1 MTLNGSAA
9 ATATLELPALW
20 GIGRYSVGDA
30 TVQFP
35 IDRAD
40 LERDTD
46 WATDV
51 LAEYGIQRGRRVHII
66 SGGWESP
73 WYAPFFAAVRRL
85 DATYT
90 CADIFGF
97 DARRTDLFLRRLTP
111 HVVLGLPVDVV
122 AGLADAEQ
130 LDNLRP
136 VPHILARPDAAVEL
150 AGGGISAGVFACVGP
165 AAAVTRSGSDLLS
178 YDSREWQI
186 DGPNGELQVTTVGDR
201 AHRASAA
208 PTGIR
213 GEAAGNG
220 LLRLT
225 G

>member
-1 MTLNGSAA
+1 MTLTGSVAA
-9 ATATLELPALW
+9 AATLELPALW
-20 GIGRYSVGDA
+20 GIGRYVVGDA

-35 IDRAD
+35 VDRAD
-40 LERDTD
+40 LERDTA

-51 LAEYGIQRGRRVHII
+51 LAEYGVRRGKRVHVV

-73 WYAPFFAAVRRL
+73 WYAPFYAAVRRL
-85 DATYT
+85 GGTYT

-122 AGLADAEQ
+122 TGLADAGQ

-136 VPHILARPDAAVEL
+136 VPHILARPEAATEL
-150 AGGGISAGVFACVGP
+150 AAAGIEAGVFAFVGP
-165 AAAVTRSGSDLLS
+165 ATAVTRSGGTLPS
-178 YDSREWQI
+178 YDDREWRI
-186 DGPNGELQVTTVGDR
+186 DGREGELLVTTVGPR
-201 AHRASAA
+201 AHRASGSR
-208 PTGIR
+208 TGVR
-213 GEAAGNG
+213 GQATPGG
-220 LLRLT
+220 LLRLD

>member
-1 MTLNGSAA
+1 MTLTGSAA
-9 ATATLELPALW
+9 AAVTLELPALW
-20 GIGRYSVGDA
+20 GIGRYVVGDA

-35 IDRAD
+35 IDRTD
-40 LERDTD
+40 LERDTA

-51 LAEYGIQRGRRVHII
+51 LAGYGVRRGRRVHII

-90 CADIFGF
+90 CADIFSF

-111 HVVLGLPVDVV
+111 HVVLGLPVDVAV
-122 AGLADAEQ
+122 GLADAEQ

-136 VPHILARPDAAVEL
+136 VPHILARPDAASEL
-150 AGGGISAGVFACVGP
+150 VAAGIEAGVFAPVG
-165 AAAVTRSGSDLLS
+165 AATAVTRPGSDLLS
-178 YDSREWQI
+178 YDDRQWRFDAPE
-186 DGPNGELQVTTVGDR
+186 GELLVTTLGER
-201 AHRASAA
+201 AYRVSGH
-208 PTGIR
+208 PTGVR
-213 GEAAGNG
+213 GQVEADG
-220 LLRLT
+220 LVRLI

>member
-1 MTLNGSAA
+1 MTLTGSAA
-9 ATATLELPALW
+9 AAATLERPALW
-20 GIGRYSVGDA
+20 GIGRYVVGDT

-40 LERDTD
+40 LERDAA
-46 WATDV
+46 WATDL
-51 LAEYGIQRGRRVHII
+51 LAEYGVRRGRWVHII

-85 DATYT
+85 GATYT

-122 AGLADAEQ
+122 VGLADAEQ

-136 VPHILARPDAAVEL
+136 VPHVLARPDAAAEL
-150 AGGGISAGVFACVGP
+150 AAAGIATGIFAPVGP
-165 AAAVTRSGSDLLS
+165 ATAVTRPDSDLLS
-178 YDSREWQI
+178 YDSQEWRI
-186 DGPNGELQVTTVGDR
+186 DAPNGELLVTTVGER
-201 AHRASAA
+201 AHRVSSA
-208 PTGIR
+208 PTGVR
-213 GEAAGNG
+213 GELMQDG
-220 LLRLT
+220 LLRLA

>member
-1 MTLNGSAA
+1 MTLTGSAA

-20 GIGRYSVGDA
+20 GIGRYPVGDT

-40 LERDTD
+40 LERDTV
-46 WATDV
+46 WATEL
-51 LAEYGIQRGRRVHII
+51 LAEYGVQHGRRVHII

-90 CADIFGF
+90 CADIFAF

-111 HVVLGLPVDVV
+111 HVVIGLPVDVV
-122 AGLADAEQ
+122 TGLADADQ

-136 VPHILARPDAAVEL
+136 VPHILARPDAAVDL
-150 AGGGISAGVFACVGP
+150 AAAGIQAGVFAPIGP
-165 AAAVTRSGSDLLS
+165 ATGVTRSAGTGLS
-178 YDSREWQI
+178 YNTDEWRI
-186 DGPNGELQVTTVGDR
+186 EAPNGELLVSTVGERADR
-201 AHRASAA
+201 VNNAS
-208 PTGIR
+208 TGIS
-213 GEAAGNG
+213 GEVIGDG
-220 LLRLT
+220 LVRLT

>member
-1 MTLNGSAA
+1 MTLTGSAA
-9 ATATLELPALW
+9 AAATLELPALW
-20 GIGRYSVGDA
+20 GIGRYAVGDA

-35 IDRAD
+35 VDRGD
-40 LERDTD
+40 LERDTA
-46 WATDV
+46 WATEV
-51 LAEYGIQRGRRVHII
+51 LAEYGVQHGRRVHII

-111 HVVLGLPVDVV
+111 HVVIGLPVEV
-122 AGLADAEQ
+122 AVGLADADQ

-136 VPHILARPDAAVEL
+136 VPHILARPDAAAEL
-150 AGGGISAGVFACVGP
+150 AAAGIQAGIFAPLGP
-165 AAAVTRSGSDLLS
+165 AVVVTPAEGGDLR
-178 YDSREWQI
+178 YDADEWRI
-186 DGPNGELQVTTVGDR
+186 EAPNGELLVTTVGER
-201 AHRASAA
+201 AHRASGA
-208 PTGIR
+208 PTGVH
-213 GEAAGNG
+213 GEVLGNG
-220 LLRLT
+220 RLRLA

>member
-1 MTLNGSAA
+1 MTLTGSVAA
-9 ATATLELPALW
+9 AATLELPALW
-20 GIGRYSVGDA
+20 GIGRYQVA
-30 TVQFP
+30 ETTVQFP
-35 IDRAD
+35 IGRAD
-40 LERDTD
+40 LERDTV
-46 WATDV
+46 WATEV
-51 LAEYGIQRGRRVHII
+51 LADYGVRHGRRVHII

-90 CADIFGF
+90 CADIFSF

-111 HVVLGLPVDVV
+111 HVVIGLPADVV
-122 AGLADAEQ
+122 IGLADAEQ

-136 VPHILARPDAAVEL
+136 VPHILARPAAAIEL
-150 AGGGISAGVFACVGP
+150 AAAGIASGVFACVGP

-178 YDSREWQI
+178 YDNREWQI
-186 DGPNGELQVTTVGDR
+186 DAPNGELLVTTVGGR
-201 AHRASAA
+201 AHRASGA

-213 GEAAGNG
+213 GEVAQDG

-225 G
+225 S